1 MTEPDRGPRAA
12 GTPEAGA
19 PADEPDGP
27 AEGAGDDAATP
38 DEHGTAGTVAG
49 GGQPTPDAPPGPA
62 PTSDDLGL
70 ASLAAA
76 SVGLSVST
84 VTIWGLRGIGVSL
97 GIIAVVLAGV
107 SYWRAGTSS
116 SGRGMAYGSL
126 ALGLVTLGVALW
138 VAGKP

>member
-1 MTEPDRGPRAA
+1 MTKPDRGPRAA
-12 GTPEAGA
+12 GAPDAGA
-19 PADEPDGP
+19 PADERDGP
-27 AEGAGDDAATP
+27 ATAAGDAAARE
-38 DEHGTAGTVAG
+38 DEHTAPGAD
-49 GGQPTPDAPPGPA
+49 PSPSDAPPGPT

-138 VAGKP
+138 VAGEP